1 MPNPTDEAFGLIARV
16 FDARVWNSIRWLYI
30 GAGLLFLANI
40 ALGILNVFTE
50 GDLPRGQLLAHLHS
64 GTIGWITL
72 SVIATMFWVYTGD
85 RTVSD
90 AYANFVKTFV
100 ILALIVVPGYV
111 MGFGLAFSGNASFLL
126 LPLFGIPAAL
136 LIITSLA
143 FAITQLKNQPVVTT
157 VHLLFLGA
165 LIVAS
170 LGATMGVL
178 WGLTY
183 ETGAYP
189 YPDREGVEP
198 IGAHAGPMDMYLV
211 LAFAGMV
218 ELMLATGAPRKWTKP
233 GLAQVVL
240 AVLAAFIISGAL
252 YAGLG
257 QIIPLSM
264 LCYLISFGFYMS
276 RIGWRTF
283 RINPFGPGPA
293 AAQFWGGLSLPAYII
308 LFVVFVVVYFVPGV
322 EPPHAL
328 LILFAHLGFIGM
340 ATNLI
345 LATQSTFAGHGKPS
359 PAMEMGAL
367 WILNVGFLTFMAG
380 EFIAERREGALLMA
394 LGAILSLL
402 VVWSRLGGSWHGP
415 AAASPAVT
423 ESPPPMQ

>member
-1 MPNPTDEAFGLIARV
+1 MLARV
-16 FDARVWNSIRWLYI
+16 SDARVWSSIRWLYI

-40 ALGILNVFTE
+40 SLGILNVFTE
-50 GDLPRGQLLAHLHS
+50 GALPRGQLLAHLHS

-72 SVIATMFWVYTGD
+72 SVIATMFWVYTGE

-100 ILALIVVPGYV
+100 VLALLIVPGYV
-111 MGFGLAFSGNASFLL
+111 MGFGLAFSGVASFLL

-143 FAITQLKNQPVVTT
+143 FAITQLKKQPVVSTI
-157 VHLLFLGA
+157 HLLFLGA
-165 LIVAS
+165 LIIAS

-198 IGAHAGPMDMYLV
+198 IGAHAGPMDMYLI
-211 LAFAGMV
+211 LAFAGMI
-218 ELMLATGAPRKWTKP
+218 ELMLAPAQPQRWTKS
-233 GLAQVVL
+233 GLAQMVL
-240 AVLAAFIISGAL
+240 GIVAAFIISGAL

-257 QIIPLSM
+257 QIIPLSL
-264 LCYLISFGFYMS
+264 LCYLVSFGFYMA
-276 RIGWRTF
+276 RTGWRTF

-293 AAQFWGGLSLPAYII
+293 AAQFWGGLSLPAYIV

-322 EPPHAL
+322 DPPHAL
-328 LILFAHLGFIGM
+328 LILFAHLGFVGM

-345 LATQSTFAGHGKPS
+345 LATQSSFAGTQGAS
-359 PAMEMGAL
+359 PAMERAAL
-367 WILNVGFLTFMAG
+367 WILNLGFLAFMAG
-380 EFIAERREGALLMA
+380 EFLADRREGALLQA
-394 LGAILSLL
+394 LGAIMSLI

-415 AAASPAVT
+415 AAP
-423 ESPPPMQ
+423 SPPLIQ